1 MIVQNYCINWFWK
14 VTKIVYKSQHVTSV
28 WENCKMKTSVLLNLI
43 LSALL
48 DFHHSLKNQTKK
60 QTTGTQFYKNM

>member
-28 WENCKMKTSVLLNLI
+28 WENGKMKTSVLLNLI

-48 DFHHSLKNQTKK
+48 DFHHSLKNQT
-60 QTTGTQFYKNM
+60 NM